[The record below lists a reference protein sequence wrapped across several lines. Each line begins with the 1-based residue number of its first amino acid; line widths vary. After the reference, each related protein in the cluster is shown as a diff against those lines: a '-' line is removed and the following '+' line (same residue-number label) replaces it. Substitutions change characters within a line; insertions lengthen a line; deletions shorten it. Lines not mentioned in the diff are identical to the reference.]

1 MLDQN
6 IDDRRLLE
14 LLERLCLD
22 LEGLREDLRPELR
35 RTETF
40 RRRDQEQQELREAAA
55 VAVKKHR
62 ARSTRR

>member
-1 MLDQN
+1 VLDQN

-40 RRRDQEQQELREAAA
+40 RRRDQEQQDLKEAAA
-55 VAVKKHR
+55 VAARKNR
-62 ARSTRR
+62 ARSTKR

>member
-40 RRRDQEQQELREAAA
+40 RRRDQEQQELKEAAA
-55 VAVKKHR
+55 VAARKYR
-62 ARSTRR
+62 ARSTKR